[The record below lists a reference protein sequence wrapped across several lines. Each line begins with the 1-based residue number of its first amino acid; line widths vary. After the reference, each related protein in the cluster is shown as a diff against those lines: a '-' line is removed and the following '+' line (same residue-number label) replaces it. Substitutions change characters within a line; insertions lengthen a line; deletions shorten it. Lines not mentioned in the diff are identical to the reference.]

1 MSDLVKRLREKIN
14 TTCNEAADT
23 IEALEG
29 WKAQALAVEAEW
41 DVQTIGKRLNV
52 PLGNSIRAA
61 ILPAIEA
68 LEGEVER
75 VSALLRASRS
85 DAAQYIRERGAAI
98 ARAERLRVALEGI
111 AANADAASDLSL
123 FRVQCRD
130 FARKAL
136 EDDKQ

>member
-1 MSDLVKRLREKIN
+1 MSSDSNELIGTARKYADAIDKDRGFESGLTDCLRGL
-14 TTCNEAADT
+14 ADT

-29 WKAQALAVEAEW
+29 EVAKLQAFKDFVHRRLDTADIPTHPDGPHSAEGCRIGDRLDIALAAE
-41 DVQTIGKRLNV
+41 
-52 PLGNSIRAA
+52 
-61 ILPAIEA
+61 
-68 LEGEVER
+68 
-75 VSALLRASRS
+75 
-85 DAAQYIRERGAAI
+85 

-111 AANADAASDLSL
+111 AANADAASDLPL